1 MTDESNVLPDTLL
14 PILLSGQFAQM
25 VAGGLAYDFLVGG
38 IPFRVQPEEDMP
50 YLRDLQ
56 EDQKEQFD
64 NSQEAGEQSFGYW
77 WLRSQSSFHAG
88 AGQLFLD
95 SATDPA
101 IGRLR
106 FDSSTHANPWTPGK
120 VSIAGTLSLDN
131 LSRKRVEQVTWSG
144 TQRLAMMSSVDHRV
158 YVADLPGLTGTT
170 TVACG
175 ATGTCQ
181 DMTSDGANLYVAVND
196 RVYKIDTAGTA
207 TQICSAVTFSGTVT
221 LGYAK
226 QRLILTIAN
235 KVYVIDTAGGAGT
248 APTLHY
254 THPSANWNYT
264 CVADAPT
271 AIYLVG
277 SAGPKSEAQSISVT
291 ESGGTVIL
299 GPPIVQLKMPTGETA
314 QQIMFYTNSL
324 FVLTSSNGIRA
335 GMFTPYGQPQYGA
348 LMAQGYPTTSIAASG
363 SLVYVGGV
371 NRVFWVDLGTP
382 VDSSGRY
389 AWATYTDVVN
399 PADLTDRVL
408 DLTVYQAAG
417 QDYVFGAMNTGNVVK
432 QPAYTPSTAAV
443 LTSSWMRFG
452 TVEPKQPAYI
462 RVEGN
467 FPEIVGITNP
477 LLVEVET
484 DTGQSASFPVE
495 GGASAYEFGLFG
507 LSSAQAFR
515 VRITLQDDATGHD
528 VHLRSWQ
535 IKALPVPQRY
545 RELVLPLNCYDDEY
559 DTRGRRLGYK
569 GFSADRLAE
578 LETLAETN
586 PVVTVYDKLS
596 DQSFQA
602 VIRRCQFRQVH
613 SPTPTNRVGGKINLI
628 LKLV

>member
-1 MTDESNVLPDTLL
+1 MTEPSNVLPDTLL
-14 PILLSGQFAQM
+14 PILLSGQYQQM
-25 VAGGLAYDFLVGG
+25 VQSGLEYDFLVGG
-38 IPFRVQPEEDMP
+38 VPFRVHPEEDMP

-64 NSQEAGEQSFGYW
+64 NSSEAGEQSFGYW
-77 WLRSQSSFHAG
+77 WLRSQASFHAG
-88 AGQLFLD
+88 AGQLYLD
-95 SATDPA
+95 SATDPD

-106 FDSSTHANPWTPGK
+106 FESSTHAYPWSPGK
-120 VSIAGTLSLDN
+120 VTIAGTLGLSA

-144 TQRLAMMSSVDHRV
+144 VQKLATMSGVDHRV
-158 YVADLPGLTGTT
+158 YVADLPALGGSTT
-170 TVACG
+170 IALG

-196 RVYKIDTAGTA
+196 RVYKIDTAGVA
-207 TQICSAVTFSGTVT
+207 AQICSAVTFSGTVT

-235 KVYVIDTAGGAGT
+235 KVYVVDTAGTSGT
-248 APTLHY
+248 APVLHY

-264 CVADAPT
+264 CVAEGPV

-277 SAGPKSEAQSISVT
+277 AAGPKSEVQSIAVT
-291 ESGGTVIL
+291 ESGGTVTL
-299 GPPIVQLKMPTGETA
+299 GAPLVQLKMPTGETA
-314 QQIMFYTNSL
+314 RAIMFYTNSL
-324 FVLTSSNGIRA
+324 FVLASSNGIRA

-382 VDSSGRY
+382 VDGAGRY
-389 AWATYTDVVN
+389 AWATYSDNVN
-399 PADLTDRVL
+399 PADATDVVL
-408 DLTVYQAAG
+408 DLTVYQAGG
-417 QDYVFGAMNTGNVVK
+417 QDLVFGALNTGNVIT
-432 QPAYTPSTAAV
+432 QATYAPTTPAV
-443 LTSSWMRFG
+443 LTTSWMRYG
-452 TVEPKQPAYI
+452 TVEPKRAAYI

-467 FPEIVGITNP
+467 FPVVPGVTNP

-484 DTGQSASFPVE
+484 DTGETASFPAE
-495 GGASAYEFGLFG
+495 GGQSAYEFGLFG
-507 LSSAQAFR
+507 LGPAQAFR
-515 VRITLQDDATGHD
+515 VRFTLRDGGSGND

-545 RELVLPLNCYDDEY
+545 RELVLPLDCYDRETDK
-559 DTRGRRLGYK
+559 RGRQHGYD
-569 GFSADRLAE
+569 GFCADRLAE
-578 LETLAETN
+578 LETLAESN
-586 PVVTVYDKLS
+586 PVVTVFDKLR

-602 VIRRCQFRQVH
+602 IIRRCQFRQVH
-613 SPTPTNRVGGKINLI
+613 SPTVKDRVGGKINLI